1 MQDDRFDQLPEMLT
15 VKQIAEYMQVN
26 IRTVQDWVSTGEM
39 ARVMIGKRE
48 YRIKRVELQR
58 FIQEREKRG

>member
-48 YRIKRVELQR
+48 YRIKRGELQR